1 MKLKHWNTCLA
12 AAACAVAL
20 ALPVAVQASPWFDLD
35 NCSMCK
41 NMTAEE
47 GLMEH
52 MEWENHLIESGMLSV
67 TLVDPS
73 YAAAF
78 ERAMTNMHATGE
90 KLMTG
95 EQMYLCGYCQ
105 GYGTLMMAGATWEK
119 VDTEA
124 GHISLVTSTDPVV
137 VAQIREFGQRTI
149 DEYATM
155 MAASHGEHPHD
166 THEHPGD
173 KH

>member
-12 AAACAVAL
+12 AAVCAVVL
-20 ALPVAVQASPWFDLD
+20 ALPVAAQDSPWFDLE

-41 NMTAEE
+41 SMTAEK

-67 TLVDPS
+67 TSVDPS

-78 ERAMTNMHATGE
+78 ERAMTNMQATGE

-95 EQMYLCGYCQ
+95 KQMYLCGYCQ
-105 GYGTLMMAGATWEK
+105 GYGALMMAGATWEK
-119 VDTEA
+119 VDSEA
-124 GHISLVTSTDPVV
+124 GHISLVTATDPAV

-149 DEYATM
+149 DEYAKM
-155 MAASHGEHPHD
+155 MASHGEHPHD